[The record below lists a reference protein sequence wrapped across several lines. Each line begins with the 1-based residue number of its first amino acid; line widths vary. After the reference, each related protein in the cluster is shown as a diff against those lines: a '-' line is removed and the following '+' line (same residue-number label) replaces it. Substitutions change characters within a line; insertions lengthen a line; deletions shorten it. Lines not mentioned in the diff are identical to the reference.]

1 MSGLPATVANLD
13 PAVVVEVHVRHRCN
27 VTDASADLGV
37 PASDLRRLLW
47 NNPKLQ
53 DEAFEVVEVRLD
65 KAEKN
70 IAEALDGDDS
80 RCSDA
85 ASFFVLRNSA
95 RARRRGW
102 ITTSTSAA
110 ELSVS
115 TGAPTARIRGRPM
128 RLRGRSTRA
137 SCLSTIPTSVPT
149 AGRRRSTA
157 DLTPRDRR
165 RLADVRAPRPSK
177 SSGGDVG
184 YRERSAEARV
194 RTSTLSRW
202 SSSFLF
208 ADWMPHANC
217 ASVGQP
223 RSGSRNSSRLI
234 FCGVTH
240 VKQE

>member
-13 PAVVVEVHVRHRCN
+13 PAVVVEVLVRHRCN

-165 RLADVRAPRPSK
+165 RLADVRAPRPWNRQAVTLATGNDRPRRG
-177 SSGGDVG
+177 SGRRRFRDGRAVSYSRIG
-184 YRERSAEARV
+184 CRMPIV
-194 RTSTLSRW
+194 RPW
-202 SSSFLF
+202 
-208 ADWMPHANC
+208 
-217 ASVGQP
+217 
-223 RSGSRNSSRLI
+223 GSLGLAHGIRLD
-234 FCGVTH
+234 
-240 VKQE
+240 